1 MGLDLACNG
10 GSCGGISIK
19 IKTPHSNSIPGYEYC
34 LLTEMDPEVHKT
46 RSGGR
51 TESIAGRG
59 KLGLRTE

>member
-1 MGLDLACNG
+1 MNINKDKDSMSGC
-10 GSCGGISIK
+10 K
-19 IKTPHSNSIPGYEYC
+19 YC

-51 TESIAGRG
+51 TKSIAGRG